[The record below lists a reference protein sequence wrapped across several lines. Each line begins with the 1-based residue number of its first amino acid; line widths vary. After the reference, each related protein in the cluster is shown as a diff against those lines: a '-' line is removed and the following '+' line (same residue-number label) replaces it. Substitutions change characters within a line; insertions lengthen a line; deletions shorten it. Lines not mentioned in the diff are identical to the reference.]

1 MFDNL
6 LAKLE
11 NIIRVSKVKNEP
23 VYKTSK
29 LWICDVR
36 TLMKRLNRLSVSSSE
51 PYVAICTSQDQFNY
65 TDVITGE
72 VYPCADITRMVGN
85 PGDKFVLHFKRFP
98 KHMRQTMPFMTLD
111 DIKSEVAFENS
122 YQKMTDYGYDQL

>member
-6 LAKLE
+6 IAKLE
-11 NIIRVSKVKNEP
+11 NIKRVSKVKNEP
-23 VYKTSK
+23 VYRTSK

-36 TLMKRLNRLSVSSSE
+36 TLLKRVKRVSVSSSE
-51 PYVAICTSQDQFNY
+51 PCVAICVSQDLFNY

-72 VYPCADITRMVGN
+72 VYPCSDITQMVGE
-85 PGDKFVLHFKRFP
+85 PGDKFVLHAKRFP
-98 KHMRQTMPFMTLD
+98 KYVKQTTPFMTLT
-111 DIKSEVAFENS
+111 DIKSQVEFENS